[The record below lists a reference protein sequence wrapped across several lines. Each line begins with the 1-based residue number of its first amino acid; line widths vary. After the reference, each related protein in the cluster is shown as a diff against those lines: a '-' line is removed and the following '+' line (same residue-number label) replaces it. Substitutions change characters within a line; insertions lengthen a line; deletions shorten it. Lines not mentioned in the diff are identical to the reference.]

1 MLIPLENLCSHY
13 QVAEIESRTWFL
25 QTVPQSSVPQ
35 TLLWKLATAFASNL
49 KIILKLLGQVDPTV
63 SHLPSR
69 SFIG

>member
-1 MLIPLENLCSHY
+1 MLISLENLCSHY
-13 QVAEIESRTWFL
+13 QVAEIESQTWFL

-35 TLLWKLATAFASNL
+35 TLLWKLATALASNL

-63 SHLPSR
+63 SHLPFR